1 MKRSDLK
8 TICFINLKYNFLP
21 HFLAAVLLALLTSV
35 LFRVEALD
43 GVKSA
48 YPLEMVLSLTG
59 MICLTPVFLPEQ
71 EEGIRDVV
79 RVRKTG
85 YLAVGLMRFCYS
97 LFGVSLIFG
106 VFVLFMYGRECD
118 VTLRH
123 LAGGVISAFYLGAA
137 GFAAAGISRNAILG
151 YLVSFLCYV
160 PNFGGAG
167 KGFWANFYLF
177 SMTRGSFQEKYWLLS
192 AGLALVL
199 LTFLVKRRR
208 ER

>member
-1 MKRSDLK
+1 MERRDLK
-8 TICFINLKYNFLP
+8 TICLINLKYNFLP

-85 YLAVGLMRFCYS
+85 YLAVGLLRLCYS
-97 LFGVSLIFG
+97 LLGVSLIFG
-106 VFVLFMYGRECD
+106 AFVLFMYGRECD

-123 LAGGVISAFYLGAA
+123 LAGG
-137 GFAAAGISRNAILG
+137 ISRNVILG

-160 PNFGGAG
+160 SNFGGAG
-167 KGFWANFYLF
+167 KGFWASFYLF
-177 SMTRGSFQEKYWLLS
+177 SMAGGSFQEKYWLLGT
-192 AGLALVL
+192 GLILVF
-199 LTFLVKRRR
+199 LTFLIKR
-208 ER
+208 